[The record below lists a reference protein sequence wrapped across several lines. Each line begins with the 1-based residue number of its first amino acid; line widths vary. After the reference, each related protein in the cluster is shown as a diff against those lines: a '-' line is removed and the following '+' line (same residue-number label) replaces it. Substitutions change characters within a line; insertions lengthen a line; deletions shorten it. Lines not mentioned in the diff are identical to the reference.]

1 MQEGHPIA
9 YISRRLNEA
18 ETRYSTYEKE
28 TLAVIY
34 CLKSWRHY
42 VHNGLPIKVLTDNRS
57 LKHLLTQKN
66 LSPRQARWSDALSE
80 YLLEFEHVRG
90 EDNQVADALSRLN
103 VVEARVGPNPEIV
116 KKIQAEYE
124 TDEEFRL
131 SDLEL
136 TERGGLWYLS
146 GGERLYVPRNYEIR
160 TAILDAAHGMEGMH
174 QGVKKT
180 LEIVERN
187 YYWPKLQRD
196 VEDFVRSCEICARSK
211 KSTQQPLGLLNPIKP
226 PKQPWTEVTMDF
238 VELPMTEKGNNYAA
252 VIIDRLSKMGH
263 FIACKKTITA
273 SEFAERFLRGVVKYH
288 GFPKKIISD
297 RDNRFTSKFWRE
309 LFAKFGTRLGMSSAY
324 HPESDGQSENR
335 VKVLRTLL
343 RSFAQEHGHE
353 WDQYL
358 HLAEF
363 AYNNAKNATTKKTP
377 FEVVYGY
384 RPVTPLDIS
393 SGTTNV
399 PAVDKKVVEIK
410 EVWEQA
416 RNAIEKAQENQKAY
430 ADRKRRDV
438 EFEEGQLVYLS
449 TKNLRGYQ
457 KQDTTFIGPFKIVKK
472 KLAVSYKLELSDG
485 MNIHPVF
492 HISLLKAHYPSP
504 KRFETRKI
512 PEIIADDEEDV
523 EDVEN
528 EEFEV
533 EDIIDRRRTA
543 KGIEY
548 LVRWKGYGSEEDS
561 WEPIAHLKNAPDALR
576 SYHQRI
582 SSGGG
587 L

>member
-1 MQEGHPIA
+1 PVIVVKKKDGGMRMCIDYRALNKVTKSDKFPLPRIDDLLDKLGGSKYFTKMDLLSGYWQLRVREGDEHKLAFVTQEGLFEPLVLPFGVKGGLSVFQRLVNTLFTNEKNVLVYLDDILIHSATEQEHLERLRQVLQILRENNLYLKRSKCEFMKKETDWLGHTISGEGVKTDARKVKAILEMRSPGNVSELRTFLGLINYYRRFIPNLTTLAGPLYKLLKKNTTWKWSEEEELALNKLKEQVTVTPVLRLPDAEKAYTIMSDASDTGVGGVLMQEGHPIA

-57 LKHLLTQKN
+57 LKHLLTQKT

-103 VVEARVGPNPEIV
+103 VVEVRVGPNPEIV

-309 LFAKFGTRLGMSSAY
+309 LFAKF
-324 HPESDGQSENR
+324 
-335 VKVLRTLL
+335 
-343 RSFAQEHGHE
+343 
-353 WDQYL
+353 
-358 HLAEF
+358 
-363 AYNNAKNATTKKTP
+363 
-377 FEVVYGY
+377 
-384 RPVTPLDIS
+384 
-393 SGTTNV
+393 
-399 PAVDKKVVEIK
+399 
-410 EVWEQA
+410 
-416 RNAIEKAQENQKAY
+416 
-430 ADRKRRDV
+430 
-438 EFEEGQLVYLS
+438 
-449 TKNLRGYQ
+449 
-457 KQDTTFIGPFKIVKK
+457 
-472 KLAVSYKLELSDG
+472 
-485 MNIHPVF
+485 
-492 HISLLKAHYPSP
+492 
-504 KRFETRKI
+504 
-512 PEIIADDEEDV
+512 
-523 EDVEN
+523 
-528 EEFEV
+528 
-533 EDIIDRRRTA
+533 
-543 KGIEY
+543 
-548 LVRWKGYGSEEDS
+548 
-561 WEPIAHLKNAPDALR
+561 
-576 SYHQRI
+576 
-582 SSGGG
+582 
-587 L
+587 